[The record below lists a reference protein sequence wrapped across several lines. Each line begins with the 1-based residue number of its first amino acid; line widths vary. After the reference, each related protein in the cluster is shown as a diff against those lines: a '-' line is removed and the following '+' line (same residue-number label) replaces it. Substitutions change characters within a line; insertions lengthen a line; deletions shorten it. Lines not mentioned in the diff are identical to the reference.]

1 MALNQAMINSLSEKN
16 RLLLAETETAALRT
30 LSEDELLALQDRV
43 RRSRDKYVSVYRRKG
58 AAKTKKKG
66 GRGLAKE
73 ANRRNADRA
82 EVFEDALARVSTA
95 LAAAARRTARELR
108 GERLA
113 AARAAKA
120 SATPRKASTTKRA
133 SAVRSAGPAASRR
146 PTTAGPDEPI
156 GDRSTRSPASVKRKA
171 STTAATARR
180 QAKRDGR

>member
-1 MALNQAMINSLSEKN
+1 MTNSLSEKN
-16 RLLLAETETAALRT
+16 RLLLAETETAALRA
-30 LSEDELLALQDRV
+30 LNEDELLALQDRV

-58 AAKTKKKG
+58 AAKARKKG

-108 GERLA
+108 TERLA

-120 SATPRKASTTKRA
+120 AAAPRKAMPAKTATS
-133 SAVRSAGPAASRR
+133 VRSDRPASPRKPA
-146 PTTAGPDEPI
+146 TAGPSQPV
-156 GDRSTRSPASVKRKA
+156 GDRVHRSPASVKRKA
-171 STTAATARR
+171 STTATNARR
-180 QAKRDGR
+180 QAKRDSR

>member
-113 AARAAKA
+113 AARATRA
-120 SATPRKASTTKRA
+120 SASPRKATTKRA
-133 SAVRSAGPAASRR
+133 GAVRSASPARSRR
-146 PTTAGPDEPI
+146 PTTAGPNEPV
-156 GDRSTRSPASVKRKA
+156 GDSSTRSPASAKRKA

-180 QAKRDGR
+180 QAKRDSR